1 MSDPAPAPSF
11 LDPYLDGQRFIQQ
24 LSIDCVI
31 IGYSQRALRVLVPK
45 LDLPEDI
52 WALPSGFIRQREDVN
67 AAARRIIEHRTG
79 MRDFYLDQFRVYGSP
94 DRIEQPFFN
103 RLIALMLEKEGRDP
117 GDSERMAWLS
127 RRFVSIGYYALVDLT
142 TVRPRRTIID
152 ASIEWLPVADL
163 PGLML
168 DHNAMI
174 EAALETV
181 RLQFDDRHLAFH
193 LLPEQFT
200 MKEVRQLYETVF
212 GRPFSRTN
220 FQKKI
225 LDMEVLERTAKKFTG
240 ASNRAPYLYR
250 LRARKRRRGGRHPV

>member
-1 MSDPAPAPSF
+1 MSDYAPAPSF
-11 LDPYLDGQRFIQQ
+11 LDPSQGGERYIQQ

-31 IGYSQRALRVLVPK
+31 IGYSQRGLKVLVPK
-45 LDLPEDI
+45 LDLEEDV
-52 WALPSGFIRQREDVN
+52 WALPSGFIGQEEDIE

-79 MRDFYLDQFRVYGSP
+79 IHDFYLDQFRVYGSP

-103 RLIALMLEKEGRDP
+103 RLITLMLEQQGRHPDEI
-117 GDSERMAWLS
+117 ERMQWLN
-127 RRFVSIGYYALVDLT
+127 RRFLSIGFYALVDLT
-142 TVRPRRTIID
+142 TVRPRRTVID
-152 ASIEWLPVADL
+152 TSIEWLPLTALPDL
-163 PGLML
+163 IL
-168 DHNAMI
+168 DHNTMI
-174 EAALETV
+174 AAALETV
-181 RLQFDDRHLAFH
+181 RLQFDERRLAFH

-212 GRPFSRTN
+212 NRPFSRTN

-250 LRARKRRRGGRHPV
+250 FRARTRRRSLSRRV